1 MANFKDITTQMVELY
16 VKKNQDYGNSFD
28 ETLDEFGLVAG
39 IIRMNDK
46 IKRIKQLYKSGEI
59 NIKEEKVEDTL
70 IDLANYAVMT
80 LSWLKKDEN
89 KR

>member
-1 MANFKDITTQMVELY
+1 MVNFKDITDQMVELY
-16 VKKNQDYGNSFD
+16 IKKNQDYGNSFD

-59 NIKEEKVEDTL
+59 NVKEEKVEDTL

-80 LSWLKKDEN
+80 LNWLKKDED